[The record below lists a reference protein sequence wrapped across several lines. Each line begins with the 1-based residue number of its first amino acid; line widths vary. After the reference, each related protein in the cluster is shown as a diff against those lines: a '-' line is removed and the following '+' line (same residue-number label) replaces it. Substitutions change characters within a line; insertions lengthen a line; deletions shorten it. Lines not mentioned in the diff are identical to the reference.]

1 MKVALEQ
8 ELYVLIVKS
17 VNGQILTFFLAFVSL
32 IENFVE
38 DH

>member
-17 VNGQILTFFLAFVSL
+17 VNGQILTFFLGLCVS
-32 IENFVE
+32 
-38 DH
+38 H